1 VTPERALGDARAGGR
16 LVHEVDGK
24 AHVQQATQQLESV
37 VDQLADKQTLAKVDR
52 S

>member
-1 VTPERALGDARAGGR
+1 VTPERAPGDARAGGR
-16 LVHEVDGK
+16 LVYKVDGK
-24 AHVQQATQQLESV
+24 AQVQQATQQLESA